1 MDEGKVV
8 PLAPFVS
15 RAAWLIARLFFWETL
30 VLLAADGTRKFLSGQ
45 QRKREVKVR
54 RWWRRVKELA
64 ARPDQRPL
72 LLVGRIRYVILHMTG
87 PSHVTHS
94 IPLILVCVGPFT
106 FSIDGRSAKN
116 QLALLN
122 ESKMD
127 R

>member
-15 RAAWLIARLFFWETL
+15 RAARLISRRFFWETR
-30 VLLAADGTRKFLSGQ
+30 VLLAAHGTRKFLSGQ

-54 RWWRRVKELA
+54 RWWRRRRVKELA

-94 IPLILVCVGPFT
+94 IPLILVCVGSVHF
-106 FSIDGRSAKN
+106 FD
-116 QLALLN
+116 
-122 ESKMD
+122 
-127 R
+127 